1 MCVPLR
7 RQSSSW
13 HFFASFAENLPPE
26 RQRDFLAAV
35 AGFRVCPRLRF
46 WRFVDPVGASRRVA
60 AAILSGANCSEP
72 ATNLISRRF
81 MG

>member
-1 MCVPLR
+1 L
-7 RQSSSW
+7 SW
-13 HFFASFAENLPPE
+13 DSFALFAGNLAPQH
-26 RQRDFLAAV
+26 QRDFLAAV
-35 AGFRVCPRLRF
+35 AGFRVCRRLRF
-46 WRFVDPVGASRRVA
+46 WRFVDPAAASRRVA